1 MLKKKNVD
9 DFHEELEQACMWLNI
24 DRGRAR
30 DYVRLLEE
38 FCRGERGSEHVL
50 AYYEADEIV
59 QLFELWGNEI
69 CRFPGLKAKLE
80 QACAKGPGNDGRRE
94 NLQLQQQAEKR
105 RVRLPDGWQVQE
117 SGHLGEHH

>member
-1 MLKKKNVD
+1 M
-9 DFHEELEQACMWLNI
+9 F
-24 DRGRAR
+24 
-30 DYVRLLEE
+30 
-38 FCRGERGSEHVL
+38 L

-69 CRFPGLKAKLE
+69 CRFPGLNAKLE
-80 QACAKGPGNDGRRE
+80 QACAKGPAMTEDEKTSNSSNKPR
-94 NLQLQQQAEKR
+94 KR